1 MGPAVFLKPRRLS
14 PNICTTM
21 SSTQQRSVDEL
32 FRSLERSQEQYLKN
46 LKALHEATNGH
57 RGRVS
62 PGSQRMERTGS
73 NDRSPQSPG
82 LGAVPI
88 TGDTTPVPLSRA
100 TFPAETASLQL
111 SPVDRRPRRLTNE
124 LADRRHF
131 SNLASEV
138 LDGAGWESDD
148 DSGSFTP
155 LPLLPAPVGRSASL
169 PVESSW
175 WPRVQRPLKQRS
187 YTRPD
192 LVRHLKGITDDKEAT
207 VAVLGEV
214 IRQCEA
220 STLFGSDS
228 DSLAADNVASTYE
241 VYDID
246 RNGQA
251 TTMHDD
257 RGTAEDEV
265 LDPATVWDTIKV
277 RANASG
283 CFYQTR
289 SADQFVGCQ
298 PRRRG
303 CRACHVSVTSHN
315 SP

>member
-1 MGPAVFLKPRRLS
+1 
-14 PNICTTM
+14 M

-32 FRSLERSQEQYLKN
+32 FRALERSQEQYLKN
-46 LKALHEATNGH
+46 LKALHEATNSH
-57 RGRVS
+57 RGHVS
-62 PGSQRMERTGS
+62 PGGQRMERTGS
-73 NDRSPQSPG
+73 NDRSPQSPSPR
-82 LGAVPI
+82 AVPV
-88 TGDTTPVPLSRA
+88 TGDMTPVPVSRA
-100 TFPAETASLQL
+100 TFPTETASLQL

-131 SNLASEV
+131 SNLTNEV
-138 LDGAGWESDD
+138 FDGWESDD
-148 DSGSFTP
+148 DLGSFTP
-155 LPLLPAPVGRSASL
+155 LPLLQAPAARSASL

-175 WPRVQRPLKQRS
+175 WPRVQKPLKQRS
-187 YTRPD
+187 YTHHD
-192 LVRHLKGITDDKEAT
+192 LVCHLKSITDDKETT

-220 STLFGSDS
+220 STLFDSNS

-265 LDPATVWDTIKV
+265 LNPATVWDTIKV
-277 RANASG
+277 RAKTSDYWQKSG
-283 CFYQTR
+283 ALI
-289 SADQFVGCQ
+289 SL
-298 PRRRG
+298 
-303 CRACHVSVTSHN
+303 
-315 SP
+315 

>member
-1 MGPAVFLKPRRLS
+1 MAS
-14 PNICTTM
+14 P
-21 SSTQQRSVDEL
+21 QQRSVDEL
-32 FRSLERSQEQYLKN
+32 LRSLERSQEQYLKN
-46 LKALHEATNGH
+46 LRALHEATNGH
-57 RGRVS
+57 RGHAT

-73 NDRSPQSPG
+73 NDRSPQSPN
-82 LGAVPI
+82 LRTAP
-88 TGDTTPVPLSRA
+88 TSGDTTPVPLSRA
-100 TFPAETASLQL
+100 TFPSETSSLQL

-131 SNLASEV
+131 SNLTSEV

-155 LPLLPAPVGRSASL
+155 LPLLPQQVARSASL
-169 PVESSW
+169 PVEPGW
-175 WPRVQRPLKQRS
+175 LPRVQKPLTRRS
-187 YTRPD
+187 YKTSD
-192 LVRHLKGITDDKEAT
+192 LVRHLQSITDDKEAT

-220 STLFGSDS
+220 STLFGSDT

-246 RNGQA
+246 RNGQS

-265 LDPATVWDTIKV
+265 LDPATVWETIKV
-277 RANASG
+277 SANAMVIH
-283 CFYQTR
+283 R
-289 SADQFVGCQ
+289 DLSALTV
-298 PRRRG
+298 
-303 CRACHVSVTSHN
+303 H
-315 SP
+315 

>member
-1 MGPAVFLKPRRLS
+1 MAS
-14 PNICTTM
+14 P
-21 SSTQQRSVDEL
+21 QQRSIDEL

-46 LKALHEATNGH
+46 LRALHEATNSYRGH
-57 RGRVS
+57 VA

-73 NDRSPQSPG
+73 NDRPPQSPSPR
-82 LGAVPI
+82 AVP
-88 TGDTTPVPLSRA
+88 TSGETTPVPLPRA
-100 TFPAETASLQL
+100 TFPSETTASLQV
-111 SPVDRRPRRLTNE
+111 SPVDKRPRRLTNE
-124 LADRRHF
+124 LADQRRF
-131 SNLASEV
+131 TILTNKV

-148 DSGSFTP
+148 DSSTFVP
-155 LPLLPAPVGRSASL
+155 LPLLPQQVARSASL

-175 WPRVQRPLKQRS
+175 WPRVQKSLTPRS

-192 LVRHLKGITDDKEAT
+192 LVRHLKSITDDKEAT

-220 STLFGSDS
+220 STLFGSDT

-246 RNGQA
+246 RNGQS

-277 RANASG
+277 RA
-283 CFYQTR
+283 QR
-289 SADQFVGCQ
+289 SDRSHKAQRADQVLGCQ
-298 PRRRG
+298 P
-303 CRACHVSVTSHN
+303 
-315 SP
+315 

>member
-1 MGPAVFLKPRRLS
+1 MA
-14 PNICTTM
+14 T
-21 SSTQQRSVDEL
+21 TQQRSMDEL

-46 LKALHEATNGH
+46 LRALHEATNGYH
-57 RGRVS
+57 RGHVS
-62 PGSQRMERTGS
+62 PGGQRMERAGS
-73 NDRSPQSPG
+73 NDRSPQSPH
-82 LGAVPI
+82 LRAVP
-88 TGDTTPVPLSRA
+88 TSGDTTPVPLSRA
-100 TFPAETASLQL
+100 TFPSETASLQL

-131 SNLASEV
+131 ANLTSEV

-155 LPLLPAPVGRSASL
+155 LPLLPPSVARSASL

-175 WPRVQRPLKQRS
+175 WPRVQKPLTPRS

-192 LVRHLKGITDDKEAT
+192 LVRHLQSITDDKEAT

-228 DSLAADNVASTYE
+228 DSLAAGNVAATYE

-246 RNGQA
+246 RNGQS

-265 LDPATVWDTIKV
+265 LDPATVWETIKV
-277 RANASG
+277 SVDAVIDHREL
-283 CFYQTR
+283 
-289 SADQFVGCQ
+289 SAL
-298 PRRRG
+298 
-303 CRACHVSVTSHN
+303 TI
-315 SP
+315 